1 MKNNNISEKLQLLI
15 AKEKGSWLEDAQY
28 RADNKKWLRRSQ
40 AVALTILRNLR
51 SKGITQ
57 KELAMQMG
65 VSAQLVNRWVQGK
78 ENFTFETI
86 SKLEDALKINLMN
99 ITNLEINKGLTTQP
113 LLLIK
118 SPIMRRE
125 SFVQEQTLMI
135 SQFPYSKALSF
146 YSCKE
151 VSKYYS

>member
-1 MKNNNISEKLQLLI
+1 MKDNNIAEKLQNLI

-28 RADNKKWLRRSQ
+28 RADNKKWLKRSQ
-40 AVALTILRNLR
+40 TVAITILRNLR

-57 KELAMQMG
+57 KELAKQMG
-65 VSAQLVNRWVQGK
+65 VSAQLVNRWVKGK

-99 ITNLEINKGLTTQP
+99 VPNLEINKGLYTQP
-113 LLLIK
+113 LFIID
-118 SPIMRRE
+118 SPTMKRE
-125 SFVQEQTLMI
+125 SFVKEQTLLKT
-135 SQFPYSKALSF
+135 QFLYSNTLSF